1 MLSKT
6 RIAATLSLA
15 LTIGFASSAQG
26 QNGAPLSFSH
36 YKLKNGLEVILSE
49 DFAFPVVSVA
59 VAYNAGSIHEP
70 AGKTGLAYLMEDLMF
85 RGSINVPPHQHN
97 NYIWR
102 RGGELNASASED
114 KTLFYQT
121 VPSNQLGLVLW
132 LESDRMKSLE
142 LTDRVFEDARNSLL
156 EDLPLRRL
164 TVPYYDSFLSFD
176 QLLFFDFARGHSLLG
191 TEDDVRNLTV
201 DDVKNFYGTYYVPN
215 NAVLCVA
222 GSFDRQRAR
231 DLVARYFETIPSRGN
246 DLNPALQPPPAPPK
260 KQQIVRT
267 LEDNLASAP
276 AFHLGFRLSP
286 PSSDEFY
293 ALRLID
299 YILFRGRSSR
309 LARRLENIRSPLL
322 SPASGGIEVRG
333 NQAVYKI
340 FATVNTLAMAEQCQ
354 SAIFSELD
362 KLKIAYMS
370 ESELTR
376 FKNLLKRDYL
386 WRISSTRE
394 RAIFLAES
402 YLTMDHFDD
411 LPLELQ
417 RFMSVTPIEIVTLLN
432 RYFKTENS
440 LIVNVR
446 TK

>member
-1 MLSKT
+1 MIGLAP
-6 RIAATLSLA
+6 AA
-15 LTIGFASSAQG
+15 QD
-26 QNGAPLSFSH
+26 QNGASLSLSH

-49 DFAFPVVSVA
+49 DFSFPVVSVA
-59 VAYNAGSIHEP
+59 VAYNAGSIHESP
-70 AGKTGLAYLMEDLMF
+70 GKTGLAYLMEDLMF
-85 RGSINVPPHQHN
+85 RGSANVPPRQHN

-102 RGGELNASASED
+102 KGGELNASASED
-114 KTLFYQT
+114 RTLFYET

-142 LTDRVFEDARNSLL
+142 LTERAFEDARNSLL

-164 TVPYYDSFLSFD
+164 TIPYHDSFLAFD
-176 QLLFFDFARGHSLLG
+176 QLLFFDFSRAHSLLG
-191 TEDDVRNLTV
+191 TEDDIRNLTFEEA
-201 DDVKNFYGTYYVPN
+201 KNFYATYYVPN
-215 NAVLCVA
+215 NAVLCLA

-231 DLVARYFETIPSRGN
+231 DLIARYFETIPSRGN
-246 DLNPALQPPPAPPK
+246 GFHPALQPPPSPPK
-260 KQQIVRT
+260 KERIVKT
-267 LEDNLASAP
+267 LVDDLASAP

-309 LARRLENIRSPLL
+309 LTRRLENIRSPLL
-322 SPASGGIEVRG
+322 SPASGDIEIRG

-340 FATVNTLAMAEQCQ
+340 FATVNTPAMAEQCQ
-354 SAIFSELD
+354 SAIFSELE

-370 ESELTR
+370 ESELRR
-376 FKNLLKRDYL
+376 FKNLFKKDYL

-417 RFMSVTPIEIVTLLN
+417 RYLAVTPREIVTLLN

-440 LIVNVR
+440 IIVNVW

>member
-6 RIAATLSLA
+6 RIAAALSLA
-15 LTIGFASSAQG
+15 FMIGFAPAAPG
-26 QNGAPLSFSH
+26 QNGASLSFSH

-49 DFAFPVVSVA
+49 DFSFPVVSVA
-59 VAYNAGSIHEP
+59 VAYSAGSIHESP
-70 AGKTGLAYLMEDLMF
+70 GKTGLAYLMEDLMF
-85 RGSINVPPHQHN
+85 RGSTNVPPHQHN

-102 RGGELNASASED
+102 KGGELNASATED
-114 KTLFYQT
+114 MTLFYET
-121 VPSNQLGLVLW
+121 VPSNQLALVLW

-142 LTDRVFEDARNSLL
+142 LTERAFEDARNSLL
-156 EDLPLRRL
+156 EDLPSRRV
-164 TVPYYDSFLSFD
+164 TVPYHDSFLAFD
-176 QLLFFDFARGHSLLG
+176 QLLFFDFARAHSLLG
-191 TEDDVRNLTV
+191 TEDDIRNLTL
-201 DDVKNFYGTYYVPN
+201 DDAKNFYATYYVPN
-215 NAVLCVA
+215 NAVLCVT

-231 DLVARYFETIPSRGN
+231 DLIARYFETIASRGN
-246 DLNPALQPPPAPPK
+246 GFNPALQPPPPPK
-260 KQQIVRT
+260 KQRIVKT

-309 LARRLENIRSPLL
+309 LIRRLDNIRSPLL

-340 FATVNTLAMAEQCQ
+340 FATVNTPTMAEQCQ

-376 FKNLLKRDYL
+376 FKNLFKKDYL
-386 WRISSTRE
+386 WRISSTKE
-394 RAIFLAES
+394 RAIFLTES
-402 YLTMDHFDD
+402 YLTMEHFDD

-417 RFMSVTPIEIVTLLN
+417 RYMAVTPVEIVTLLN

-440 LIVNVR
+440 FVVNVR